1 MPSDPRVLQALDI
14 LRGSIDRFRSSVGAT
29 LEEVR
34 GVLTTSRS
42 GSEGRV
48 EQLRRQFGPFAG
60 SRVDLSRLATV
71 LDVGRGLDLHSQQ
84 RLEAAYDTLQ
94 DVAARGPEL
103 FCVEVPSGT
112 GVGLAVSAQ
121 LAAIGRVFGA
131 ARIAA
136 ATRGVATV
144 LGMSDEHALAR
155 FPFSEWNAAER
166 RLAPPLVVITA
177 GRDLNVGTLS
187 RFLDGSVKI
196 VLIVDGPCAP
206 VPLVR
211 LISPNVLV
219 MQAFEVEELQP
230 LSTWTGTAICA
241 VMPPT
246 SAAFV
251 HDPAGGAELWQRL
264 TVRESRDGRLARIG
278 GLSPA
283 QQEEEINQLT
293 ALATRPA
300 PAVPLLADDSS
311 SRAIAPADRLAE
323 WLLRQGQ
330 FAETE

>member
-34 GVLTTSRS
+34 GELATSRS

-48 EQLRRQFGPFAG
+48 EQLRRQFGPFAE
-60 SRVDLSRLATV
+60 SRVDLTRLATV
-71 LDVGRGLDLHSQQ
+71 LEVGRGLDLHSQQ

-112 GVGLAVSAQ
+112 GVGMAVSAQ
-121 LAAIGRVFGA
+121 LAAIGRVFAA

-136 ATRGVATV
+136 ATRGMATV
-144 LGMSDEHALAR
+144 LGRSDEHALAR

-166 RLAPPLVVITA
+166 RLAPPLVVMA
-177 GRDLNVGTLS
+177 VGRDLNVGTLS
-187 RFLDGSVKI
+187 RFLDGSMKI
-196 VLIVDGPCAP
+196 VLVVDGPCAP

-211 LISPNVLV
+211 LISPNVFV
-219 MQAFEVEELQP
+219 MQAHDVEELQP
-230 LSTWTGTAICA
+230 LSTWPGTAICA

-246 SAAFV
+246 GAAFV

-264 TVRESRDGRLARIG
+264 TVRQSRDGRLSRIG

-283 QQEEEINQLT
+283 QQEEEINQLK
-293 ALATRPA
+293 ALATPPS
-300 PAVPLLADDSS
+300 PAVPVLAGDSS
-311 SRAIAPADRLAE
+311 SHAIDPADRLAT
-323 WLLRQGQ
+323 WLLRQAD
-330 FAETE
+330 FATTE

>member
-34 GVLTTSRS
+34 GELATSRS

-48 EQLRRQFGPFAG
+48 EQLRRQFGPFAE
-60 SRVDLSRLATV
+60 SRVDLTRLATV
-71 LDVGRGLDLHSQQ
+71 LEVGRGLDLHSQQ

-112 GVGLAVSAQ
+112 GVGMAVSAQ
-121 LAAIGRVFGA
+121 LAAIGRVFAA
-131 ARIAA
+131 ARIAT

-166 RLAPPLVVITA
+166 RLAPPLVVMTA

-196 VLIVDGPCAP
+196 VLVVDGPCAP
-206 VPLVR
+206 APLVR
-211 LISPNVLV
+211 LISPNVFV
-219 MQAFEVEELQP
+219 MQAHDVEELQP
-230 LSTWTGTAICA
+230 LSTWPGTAICA

-246 SAAFV
+246 GAAFV
-251 HDPAGGAELWQRL
+251 HDPAGGGELWQRL
-264 TVRESRDGRLARIG
+264 TVRQSRDGRLARIG

-283 QQEEEINQLT
+283 QQDEEINQLK
-293 ALATRPA
+293 ALATPPSPA
-300 PAVPLLADDSS
+300 APVLTGDSS
-311 SRAIAPADRLAE
+311 SHAIDPADRLAT
-323 WLLRQGQ
+323 WLLRQAD
-330 FAETE
+330 FATTE